1 GADFSVTEQ
10 GIRETVRQVLL
21 PFWNAWYF
29 LGLYANAEGER
40 GRFRLDSDHVLDRYI
55 VAKTGELIENATR
68 DLDAYDLFAAT
79 GAIRDFLDVLTNW
92 YIRRSRDRFWDG
104 DRDAIDTLHSVL
116 VLLCRVAAPLLPM
129 VSEKIYGGL
138 TPDAGS
144 VHLSDWPNTVDVPSD
159 GDLVRSMDRVRDVCS
174 LGLSIRKANNLRV
187 RLPLAEM
194 TITHP
199 DADALRSF
207 ADLIADEVN
216 VKNVVLAADAA
227 TVSATVLQVVPA
239 AVGPRLGG
247 RTQEVIRAVKEGRWV
262 KDGDRVVAGDI
273 ELLPGEFTL
282 KLAASEDG
290 ATMTTTDG
298 QGLVAIDVAVTP
310 ELEAEGRARDLVRLV
325 QQARREAGLLV
336 SDRIVLTLG
345 VPEFVRRNVQPFIT
359 MIATETLATTLEWGI
374 GEPNAQLDDDDVFIG
389 VRKA

>member
-1 GADFSVTEQ
+1 
-10 GIRETVRQVLL
+10 
-21 PFWNAWYF
+21 
-29 LGLYANAEGER
+29 
-40 GRFRLDSDHVLDRYI
+40 
-55 VAKTGELIENATR
+55 
-68 DLDAYDLFAAT
+68 
-79 GAIRDFLDVLTNW
+79 
-92 YIRRSRDRFWDG
+92 
-104 DRDAIDTLHSVL
+104 
-116 VLLCRVAAPLLPM
+116 
-129 VSEKIYGGL
+129 
-138 TPDAGS
+138 
-144 VHLSDWPNTVDVPSD
+144 
-159 GDLVRSMDRVRDVCS
+159 MDRVRDVCS
-174 LGLSIRKANNLRV
+174 LGLSIRKANNRRV

-273 ELLPGEFTL
+273 ELRPGEFIL
-282 KLAASEDG
+282 KLAASEGG

-310 ELEAEGRARDLVRLV
+310 ELDAEGRARDLVRLV